1 MKLSF
6 TSPRRFDRR
15 TRIIQMKKTMPGLPH
30 RVRHVLCALA
40 TLILVRGVARKAS
53 AEPSVSQIQSLYA
66 DYNANFEC
74 DDGGN
79 ESFAAVS
86 GTCTPTGLWTSAELI
101 EMAEDA
107 YTWAKNADSVE
118 VSAYTSEVTAL
129 ADGFNGQHAS
139 WWNGA
144 DSYDDDMM
152 WATIA
157 FVRAYYVTGTSAFL
171 TEAEEAFNT
180 VYNRGLA
187 SNGGIYWN
195 SSCGASC
202 ASRYENSAANWTFV
216 IAGHMLTSASGNSTY
231 ATEANG
237 VWSWAIANLYNSST
251 GEIYDGVTSTG
262 TNTGQYSYN
271 YGTAIGAA
279 QESVNASYI
288 NSELNYLMYYLGD
301 YAGTSNG
308 YNILPNYGQ
317 GNQDGSGFNG
327 IALRWLGVAERDG
340 NLSSTALS
348 WVQTNLDCAWNE
360 QSSKGIIWN
369 DWVATTPTSPEY
381 AWDSSD
387 ALVGYFNF
395 DPVP

>member
-1 MKLSF
+1 MK
-6 TSPRRFDRR
+6 TA
-15 TRIIQMKKTMPGLPH
+15 KPGLPYC
-30 RVRHVLCALA
+30 VGHVLCALA
-40 TLILVRGVARKAS
+40 ALILVLGVACRAS

-66 DYNANFEC
+66 YYNANFEC
-74 DDGGN
+74 NDGGN

-86 GTCTPTGLWTSAELI
+86 GTCSPTGFWTSAELI

-107 YTWAKNADSVE
+107 YTWAKNADSGE
-118 VSAYTSEVTAL
+118 ASAYLSEVTAL
-129 ADGFNGQHAS
+129 ANGFNAQHAS
-139 WWNGA
+139 WWNGS
-144 DSYDDDMM
+144 DLYDDDMM
-152 WATIA
+152 WAAIA
-157 FVRAYYVTGTSAFL
+157 FIRAYDATGTSGYL
-171 TEAEEAFNT
+171 TDAEDAFNT

-187 SNGGIYWN
+187 SNGGLYWYTAGCSGHPATGCSN
-195 SSCGASC
+195 T
-202 ASRYENSAANWTFV
+202 YENSAANWTFV

-231 ATEANG
+231 GTEATG
-237 VWSWAIANLYNSST
+237 VWNWAIANLYQSST
-251 GEIYDGVTSTG
+251 GQIYDGYFSSSGSVAGAYT
-262 TNTGQYSYN
+262 YN
-271 YGTAIGAA
+271 YGIAVGAA
-279 QESVNASYI
+279 QELGNTSYI
-288 NSELNYLMYYLGD
+288 DPIVNYLMYDLGN

-340 NLSSTALS
+340 NLSATALS